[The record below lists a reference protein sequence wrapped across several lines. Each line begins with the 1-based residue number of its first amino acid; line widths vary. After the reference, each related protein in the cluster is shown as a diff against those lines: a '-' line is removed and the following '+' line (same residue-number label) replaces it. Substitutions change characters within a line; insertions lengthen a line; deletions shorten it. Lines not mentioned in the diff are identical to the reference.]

1 MPIYLVKIENKAVL
15 VDANSKAAA
24 INHVTR
30 DLVEAKTLT
39 PRDVVD
45 WMQKNGPHVEKVQST
60 QTAEEQK
67 DAA

>member
-15 VDANSKAAA
+15 VDANSKASA

-30 DLVEAKTLT
+30 DLVQAKTLT
-39 PRDVVD
+39 PREVVD
-45 WMQKNGPHVEKVQST
+45 WMQKNGPHVEKVQPQPS
-60 QTAEEQK
+60 EEEHQ